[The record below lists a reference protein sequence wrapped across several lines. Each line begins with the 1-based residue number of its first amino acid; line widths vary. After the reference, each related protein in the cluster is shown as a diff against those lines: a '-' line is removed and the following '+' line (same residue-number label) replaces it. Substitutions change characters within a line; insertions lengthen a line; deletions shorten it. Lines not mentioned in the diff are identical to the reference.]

1 MRKKQRNNA
10 LVTNKFYVTE
20 RMKSGKG
27 HYMSETNNEGFKPI
41 ETQEELNSI
50 IKERLKRERES
61 TEKRFE
67 GWVSPEDHAKAIE
80 EANKAF
86 DDFKKLHEGDEQ
98 TIKDL
103 TAKNREYETAN
114 LKSRIAHEVGLS
126 YEWISRIGGDDE
138 SSIRADAES
147 LKKLVGSS
155 SKPIPT
161 KSTETATPNAHDA
174 SVKTVLNSIKNL

>member
-1 MRKKQRNNA
+1 
-10 LVTNKFYVTE
+10 
-20 RMKSGKG
+20 
-27 HYMSETNNEGFKPI
+27 MSETNEGFKPI
-41 ETQEELNSI
+41 ETQEELNAI

-80 EANKAF
+80 DANKAF
-86 DDFKKLHEGDEQ
+86 DDYKKVHEGDEQ

-126 YEWISRIGGDDE
+126 YEWISRIGGEDE
-138 SSIRADAES
+138 QSIRADAES
-147 LKKLVGSS
+147 LKKLVGSGNNA
-155 SKPIPT
+155 PIPT
-161 KSTETATPNAHDA
+161 KSTETETPNPHTA
-174 SVKTVLNSIKNL
+174 SIKTVLNGIKAQ